1 MDLSNK
7 NNRIIFFFITWFGG
21 MFGIHWFIQRNY
33 MKGCLYLLT
42 CGGFIFCWFYDWI
55 IALINIFS
63 YKQERFQNQENPLV
77 DKTKI
82 TTHLHK
88 HEKNID
94 KDSNQE
100 ERKNFIM
107 GLFNKKEL
115 QRIQELEQQNSMLLE
130 QLDRIGAKN
139 YAEVQEM
146 IINSKKEYD
155 NVNENLKKLKEQ
167 LKEVEGNLKS
177 KQLEIDKANIDIDM
191 MDFGIYKPKYNC
203 MNSDEYAQ
211 KIQDIRD
218 QQKALIKNKKA
229 LSFSDAWTLDGSKA
243 KGRAMNNDNMK
254 MYLRAFNNECDVLI
268 SKVKF
273 NNFDKIKDRIEKC
286 ANALD
291 KLNQRNKIAVTYQYK
306 QLKIDELHLV
316 HEYNV
321 KKQEEKEAMRAA
333 REDER
338 EQAKLQKE
346 IQEARKKITKEQKHY
361 ENAKEKL
368 LQQLTNANDLEINEI
383 KDKIKEIDT
392 KLAEISKSIEEI
404 DYREA
409 NQRAGYVYVISN
421 IGAFGENVYKIG
433 MTRRLEPQDRVEELG
448 DASVPFKFDIH
459 AMIFSDDA
467 PKLEN
472 ALHKAF
478 EDKKVNMINGR
489 KEFFKVSLDEI
500 EKVVKENHDKLVEF
514 NKTADA
520 EQYRES
526 LKIREKMKEIPKY

>member
-1 MDLSNK
+1 
-7 NNRIIFFFITWFGG
+7 
-21 MFGIHWFIQRNY
+21 
-33 MKGCLYLLT
+33 
-42 CGGFIFCWFYDWI
+42 
-55 IALINIFS
+55 
-63 YKQERFQNQENPLV
+63 
-77 DKTKI
+77 
-82 TTHLHK
+82 
-88 HEKNID
+88 
-94 KDSNQE
+94 
-100 ERKNFIM
+100 M

-115 QRIQELEQQNSMLLE
+115 KQIQELEKQNSILRE
-130 QLDRIGAKN
+130 QLDKIGAKD
-139 YAEVQEM
+139 YTLIQEM
-146 IINSKKEYD
+146 ILNSKKEYD
-155 NVNENLKKLKEQ
+155 SVNENLSKLKKQ
-167 LKEVEGNLKS
+167 LKEVEYNLKS
-177 KQLEIDKANIDIDM
+177 KQLEIDNANIDIDM

-203 MNSDEYAQ
+203 MNSDEYSQ
-211 KIQDIRD
+211 KIKDIRD
-218 QQKALIKNKKA
+218 KQKSLIKDKKA
-229 LSFSDAWTLDGSKA
+229 LNFSDTWTLDGSKS

-286 ANALD
+286 ASALD
-291 KLNQRNKIAVTYQYK
+291 KLNQRNKISVTYQYK
-306 QLKIDELHLV
+306 KLKIDELHLV

-321 KKQEEKEAMRAA
+321 KKQEEKDAVRAA
-333 REDER
+333 REEER

-346 IQEARKKITKEQKHY
+346 IQEARKNIAKEQKHY

-368 LQQLTNANDLEINEI
+368 LQQLANAKDHEVNEI
-383 KDKIKEIDT
+383 KDKIKEIDI
-392 KLAEISKSIEEI
+392 KLAEISKSIEDI

-433 MTRRLEPQDRVEELG
+433 MTRRLEPQDRVDELG
-448 DASVPFKFDIH
+448 DASVPFKFDVH

-500 EKVVKENHDKLVEF
+500 EKVVKENHDKLIEF
-514 NKTADA
+514 NKIADA

-526 LKIREKMKEIPKY
+526 LKIKEKMK